1 MNAATERLHV
11 AGPSGA
17 IECAVDHPPA
27 GTAVRGTAV
36 LCHPHPLHGGTMDNK
51 VVMTLARTFVQLG
64 WRSVRFNFRG
74 VGGSA
79 GHWDQGHGEVDDA
92 LAVVAATRAAGSPL
106 VLGGFSFGGYVAT
119 QAAARLAAA
128 GDGERAARLVLV
140 APAAG
145 NFTLAPVPTDTL
157 VVHGE
162 VDDVV
167 PLAAVLAWAR
177 PLSLPITLVPGA
189 GHFFHGQLTLLKQ
202 IVHAA
207 FAAFASPPSSHLS

>member
-1 MNAATERLHV
+1 MNPHAERHVV
-11 AGPSGA
+11 AGPAGPL
-17 IECAVDHPPA
+17 ECAVDAPA
-27 GTAVRGTAV
+27 AGIEPRGVAV
-36 LCHPHPLHGGTMDNK
+36 LCHPHPQHGGTMDNK

-74 VGGSA
+74 VGASG
-79 GHWDQGHGEVDDA
+79 GRWDEGRGEVDDA
-92 LAVVAATRAAGSPL
+92 LAVVAAQRGPAQPL

-119 QAAARLAAA
+119 QTAARLASA
-128 GDGERAARLVLV
+128 GEPQRATRLVLV

-145 NFTLAPVPTDTL
+145 NFTLAPVPADTL

-167 PLAAVLAWAR
+167 PLAAVLDWAR
-177 PLSLPITLVPGA
+177 PQSLPITLVPGA

-202 IVHAA
+202 IVGAA
-207 FAAFASPPSSHLS
+207 FA